1 MDYSTQLDQD
11 MRLLSRGLALMVL
24 SFASRAPHLITVT
37 RNDPDM
43 KLYIPVVVCH
53 NDGGNLQTS
62 FLHCSLGHRRQV
74 WTCAQGVG
82 GEQLHRMDENKQ
94 EANSGRKRSILSI
107 DIVNRIF

>member
-43 KLYIPVVVCH
+43 KLFIPVVVCH
-53 NDGGNLQTS
+53 NDGENLQTS

-82 GEQLHRMDENKQ
+82 GSSAIEWTRISREPILAGK
-94 EANSGRKRSILSI
+94 GR
-107 DIVNRIF
+107 F